1 MPRKIKIRRP
11 VNLEKMIKRGLASG
25 AGRIPLFHGQ
35 RGVSREFPFSVPRP
49 QLGCL
54 CFHFPSSLLE
64 LGWGWGVYLSFQKAM
79 QLLGVHPTEKNVS
92 EDVYC
97 SPVCDTVIGVCVCVC
112 MFNIEKVWG
121 ASLVV

>member
-1 MPRKIKIRRP
+1 MR
-11 VNLEKMIKRGLASG
+11 LGLA
-25 AGRIPLFHGQ
+25 
-35 RGVSREFPFSVPRP
+35 VSPFSMGRGGIQGVPF
-49 QLGCL
+49 LSALASAGL
-54 CFHFPSSLLE
+54 SLFSFPLIPP
-64 LGWGWGVYLSFQKAM
+64 GARVGVGVYLSFQKAM